1 MMSNLT
7 SGSQMNK
14 STYLN
19 NLDDFLDD
27 NLRSI
32 ADLITIK
39 KGLDTD
45 VKMIKEQTEIVND
58 EIKTLEQKTP
68 QIESMI
74 QKQLELQSNLE
85 YQVQEA

>member
-1 MMSNLT
+1 
-7 SGSQMNK
+7 MNK

-39 KGLDTD
+39 KGLATD
-45 VKMIKEQTEIVND
+45 VKMIKEQTEVVND
-58 EIKTLEQKTP
+58 EIKSLE
-68 QIESMI
+68 
-74 QKQLELQSNLE
+74 
-85 YQVQEA
+85 

>member
-39 KGLDTD
+39 KGLATD
-45 VKMIKEQTEIVND
+45 VKMIKEQTEVVND
-58 EIKTLEQKTP
+58 EIKSLEQKTP

-74 QKQLELQSNLE
+74 QK
-85 YQVQEA
+85 

>member
-39 KGLDTD
+39 KGLATD
-45 VKMIKEQTEIVND
+45 VKMIKEQTEVVND
-58 EIKTLEQKTP
+58 EIKSLE
-68 QIESMI
+68 
-74 QKQLELQSNLE
+74 
-85 YQVQEA
+85 